1 MGAHRFARGRKRRT
15 RTSACGWAL
24 SHNTVGKWRRRFVEH
39 RMARF
44 YDEPRPGAPR
54 QMGDDGVAEV
64 VRQTLEATP
73 RDATHGACAQWRKQ
87 PGRAFDP
94 AHVEGFQPAASP
106 HRGANSQPILC
117 FVEKVR
123 DIVGLYLSP
132 PRTSRGSLRR
142 RKEPGAGPTSAAASQ
157 TQDSNTSRCR
167 ASRPGVEVDCRQ
179 RLQPAQPCSGRC
191 GQIKDAPE
199 PTK

>member
-24 SHNTVGKWRRRFVEH
+24 SPNTVGKWRRRFVEH
-39 RMARF
+39 RMAVFMTSPVPARRAGSAMTRSPRSF
-44 YDEPRPGAPR
+44 ARPLRRRRGMRRTEPALNGESNR
-54 QMGDDGVAEV
+54 V
-64 VRQTLEATP
+64 
-73 RDATHGACAQWRKQ
+73 
-87 PGRAFDP
+87 RAFDP

-106 HRGANSQPILC
+106 HRGSNSQPILC

-123 DIVGLYLSP
+123 DIVGLYLSA

-157 TQDSNTSRCR
+157 TC
-167 ASRPGVEVDCRQ
+167 PCFPLH
-179 RLQPAQPCSGRC
+179 RLPRRGRN
-191 GQIKDAPE
+191 
-199 PTK
+199 